1 MHGSESNF
9 FFYCF
14 ILNQIQPSYQKIRL
28 DSELYH
34 FNPVAH
40 LYDEV
45 QRRNILPQHVV
56 GEVVPGDPV
65 VGLGEGGQA
74 RVEEDELREV
84 VAVQNPRSG
93 RPLTTTW

>member
-1 MHGSESNF
+1 MAQNPTFSFIVSFSTKSN
-9 FFYCF
+9 
-14 ILNQIQPSYQKIRL
+14 LSIRRS
-28 DSELYH
+28 DWTQNS
-34 FNPVAH
+34 VAH